1 MRTLAIGDI
10 HGCFDAFSTLVKNI
24 PVAPDDLLV
33 TLGDYIDRGPRTPD
47 VLDWLIRRFDAGR
60 LIPLKGNHEIML
72 LEAADSLDGALADWK
87 DSGGDTTLSAYA
99 GNNRNATLADIPDAH
114 WNFIRSACR
123 DYYETQT
130 HFFVHANAYADVP
143 IAGQPE
149 FMLFWEKF
157 HNRPAPHESG
167 KTMICG
173 HTPQP
178 DSRPHNIGHAV
189 CIDTGVYKNG
199 GWLTALDVA
208 TGRYWQANEKRQFR
222 SAHLDAPSA

>member
-24 PVAPDDLLV
+24 PVAPDDMLV
-33 TLGDYIDRGPRTPD
+33 TLGDYIDRGPRSRD
-47 VLDWLIRRFDAGR
+47 VLDWLIHRHNAGQ
-60 LIPLKGNHEIML
+60 LVPLKGNHEIMMID
-72 LEAADSLDGALADWK
+72 AADSQDGALEDWK
-87 DSGGDTTLSAYA
+87 DSGGDKTLRAYA
-99 GNNRNATLADIPDAH
+99 PDKPGPAIADIPAAH
-114 WNFIRSACR
+114 LDFIRNACR
-123 DYYETQT
+123 DYYETDT
-130 HFFVHANAYADVP
+130 HFFVHASAEADVP
-143 IAGQPE
+143 LSEQSE

-157 HNRPAPHESG
+157 HSRPAPHESG

-178 DSRPHNIGHAV
+178 SGHPLNIGHAV

-199 GWLTALDVA
+199 GWITALDVA

-222 SAHLDAPSA
+222 TACLDEPSP